1 MVCWLASFRGWRGR
15 DGLLDSGPEIVPDV
29 RRQSEVPI
37 RINFS
42 RDGDQNYSQRT
53 FPVSRI
59 IVAECRERTTD
70 MSVKGEI
77 KEAAGFVKEESH
89 EHGKSPESKQKAQEG
104 RDLRNEG
111 RVEDGKAPKT
121 TKPGTG
127 HPEK

>member
-1 MVCWLASFRGWRGR
+1 MPTKAEQIGS
-15 DGLLDSGPEIVPDV
+15 
-29 RRQSEVPI
+29 
-37 RINFS
+37 
-42 RDGDQNYSQRT
+42 
-53 FPVSRI
+53 SRI
-59 IVAECRERTTD
+59 RLYRHGMTVANVRKETK

-77 KEAAGFVKEESH
+77 KEGAGFVKEEMN
-89 EHGKSPESKQKAQEG
+89 EHGKSPDSQRKAQEG

>member
-1 MVCWLASFRGWRGR
+1 LDRTKFFAREGANRLLAHSSYGHGKPWRN
-15 DGLLDSGPEIVPDV
+15 
-29 RRQSEVPI
+29 SE
-37 RINFS
+37 
-42 RDGDQNYSQRT
+42 
-53 FPVSRI
+53 
-59 IVAECRERTTD
+59 RETD

-77 KEAAGFVKEESH
+77 KEGAGFIKEEMN
-89 EHGKSPESKQKAQEG
+89 EHGKTPESQRKAQEG

>member
-1 MVCWLASFRGWRGR
+1 M
-15 DGLLDSGPEIVPDV
+15 
-29 RRQSEVPI
+29 
-37 RINFS
+37 
-42 RDGDQNYSQRT
+42 
-53 FPVSRI
+53 
-59 IVAECRERTTD
+59 TD

-77 KEAAGFVKEESH
+77 KEAAGFIKEEAN
-89 EHGKSPESKQKAQEG
+89 EHGKSAASKEKAQQG

>member
-1 MVCWLASFRGWRGR
+1 MGSKSLLTHFSCVTDFRG
-15 DGLLDSGPEIVPDV
+15 P
-29 RRQSEVPI
+29 
-37 RINFS
+37 
-42 RDGDQNYSQRT
+42 Y
-53 FPVSRI
+53 
-59 IVAECRERTTD
+59 AERKNE

-77 KEAAGFVKEESH
+77 KEAAGFIKEEAH
-89 EHGKSPESKQKAQEG
+89 EHGKSPQSKQKAQEG